1 MHQPGSI
8 AEELPSTS
16 ETAVDGELKNPETQ
30 TNKIFS
36 RCHSI
41 VLTEDDYKLRISDT
55 YQKRLQN
62 LRKELNYISE
72 TDWMYESVE
81 RKTL

>member
-16 ETAVDGELKNPETQ
+16 EIAVGGEVKKPDTQ
-30 TNKIFS
+30 TDKTFS

-41 VLTEDDYKLRISDT
+41 VLTEDDYKQTISET

-72 TDWMYESVE
+72 TDWMYESLD
-81 RKTL
+81 KKGI

>member
-1 MHQPGSI
+1 M
-8 AEELPSTS
+8 
-16 ETAVDGELKNPETQ
+16 KKPETQ
-30 TNKIFS
+30 TDKTFS

-41 VLTEDDYKLRISDT
+41 VLTEDDYKQTISDS

-72 TDWMYESVE
+72 TDWMYESAD
-81 RKTL
+81 RKAL

>member
-16 ETAVDGELKNPETQ
+16 DTAIGGEVKKSDTQ
-30 TNKIFS
+30 TDKIFS

-41 VLTEDDYKLRISDT
+41 VLTEDEYKLT
-55 YQKRLQN
+55 NTETQQKRLQN

-72 TDWMYESVE
+72 TDWMYETVE
-81 RKTL
+81 RKAA

>member
-1 MHQPGSI
+1 MHQPGNI
-8 AEELPSTS
+8 TEEFPSTS
-16 ETAVDGELKNPETQ
+16 ETAIGGEVKKPETQ
-30 TNKIFS
+30 TDKTFS

-41 VLTEDDYKLRISDT
+41 VLTEDDYKQTISDS

-72 TDWMYESVE
+72 TDWMYESAN
-81 RKTL
+81 RKAL